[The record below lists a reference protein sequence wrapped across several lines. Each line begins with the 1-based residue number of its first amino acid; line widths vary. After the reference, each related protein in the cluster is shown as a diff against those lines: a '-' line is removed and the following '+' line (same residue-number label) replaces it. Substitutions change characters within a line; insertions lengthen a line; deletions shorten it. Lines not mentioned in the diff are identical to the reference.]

1 MPARTS
7 PAPAATAAT
16 IPDAAPFAPELL
28 PALAAAGFVDATA
41 LSLDLEP
48 VDAADVVAGSPLAG
62 SRSLVTSPAFTIG
75 VWEIT
80 PGVVTDTEVDETF
93 VVLTGEATV
102 EFEGSGRILQLAP
115 GVVGQLAAGDRTTW
129 RVTSTLRKV
138 YVAPVA
144 AAAAASA
151 AAESIE
157 AVTAATAD
165 GGAA

>member
-1 MPARTS
+1 MPAPTSSVPASSAPAS
-7 PAPAATAAT
+7 PAPASPAL
-16 IPDAAPFAPELL
+16 DLL
-28 PALAAAGFVDATA
+28 PALAASGFVDATA

-48 VDAADVVAGSPLAG
+48 VGAADVISGSPLAG
-62 SRSLVTSPAFTIG
+62 SRSLVESPAFTIG

-80 PGVVTDTEVDETF
+80 PGVVTDTEADETF
-93 VVLTGEATV
+93 VVLAGEATV
-102 EFEGSGRILQLAP
+102 EFEGSERILQLVP

-129 RVTSTLRKV
+129 RVTSTLRKI

-144 AAAAASA
+144 AAVSA

-157 AVTAATAD
+157 AVTAAATD